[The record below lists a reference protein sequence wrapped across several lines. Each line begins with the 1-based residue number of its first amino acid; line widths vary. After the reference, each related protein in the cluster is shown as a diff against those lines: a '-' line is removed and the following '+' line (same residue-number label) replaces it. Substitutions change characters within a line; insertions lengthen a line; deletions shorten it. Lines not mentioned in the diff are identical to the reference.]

1 MKKFKTINHY
11 EPANR
16 YAKLKIY
23 NLTTQKI
30 YNCFDELFESE
41 YFKDRFYNVLNDN
54 YSASEVIDLSPDERD
69 RIFEDVV
76 DTAITNL
83 IEFQDMF
90 IIKENKRIEKEL
102 NMKKFELI
110 NGYESSRR
118 YEKLKIY
125 VLNTDE
131 VFDCFDEFFQS
142 EFFKDF
148 WNPDESETADSF
160 SEEDVDEVIHDLTD
174 LAEIMVI
181 KEFEE
186 R

>member
-1 MKKFKTINHY
+1 MNKFETIYSYDPSRRY
-11 EPANR
+11 E
-16 YAKLKIY
+16 KLKIY
-23 NLTTQKI
+23 NLTTQEV
-30 YNCFDELFESE
+30 YNCFDELLESDF
-41 YFKDRFYNVLNDN
+41 FKDRFYDVLNNN

-102 NMKKFELI
+102 NMGKFELI

-131 VFDCFDEFFQS
+131 VFESFEEFFQS

-148 WNPDESETADSF
+148 WSADDSETADSF
-160 SEEDVDEVIHDLTD
+160 SEEDVDEAIHRLTGCG
-174 LAEIMVI
+174 EILI
-181 KEFEE
+181 AKEFEG